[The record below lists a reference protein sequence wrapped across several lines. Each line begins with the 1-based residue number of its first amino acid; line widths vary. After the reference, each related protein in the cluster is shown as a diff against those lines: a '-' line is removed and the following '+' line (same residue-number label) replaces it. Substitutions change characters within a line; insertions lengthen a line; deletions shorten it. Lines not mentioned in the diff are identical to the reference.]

1 MNYLGLFLQH
11 LHDDLDLRQ
20 KRLAYFGQDKKPRIS
35 LKKTQV
41 YKIHPHYVCKALN
54 RNSPL
59 HPNISIHILHTVLYT
74 LAMMYTRR
82 ICLTIMSCFR

>member
-35 LKKTQV
+35 LKKKLK
-41 YKIHPHYVCKALN
+41 YIKY
-54 RNSPL
+54 
-59 HPNISIHILHTVLYT
+59 IL
-74 LAMMYTRR
+74 
-82 ICLTIMSCFR
+82 IMSARH